1 MDKTLSPPPLEL
13 GADALFLD
21 YDGTLVELAPTPGEA
36 VADEGLLRLLIALHA
51 EAGGALAV
59 VTGRPAADI
68 DAFLAPLRL
77 PLAALH
83 GLAVRPADGAAQ
95 EAPGQVAGLAA
106 ARGAFDEFA
115 AAHPGTRVEDKGLSV
130 ALHFRGA
137 AGAADAA
144 DRLAQALAEAS
155 GGALRLQRGKM
166 VVELLPAGT
175 DKGTGIAGLMDTV
188 PFAGRRPVFVGD
200 DVTDEAGFA
209 AVNRLGGMSIKVG
222 DGSTAAARR
231 LPDVAAV
238 RAWLG
243 QGSVS

>member
-1 MDKTLSPPPLEL
+1 MDKTLLPPAVDL

-21 YDGTLVELAPTPGEA
+21 YDGTLVELAPTPADA
-36 VADEGLLRLLIALHA
+36 VADRDLLRLLGALLDK
-51 EAGGALAV
+51 AGGAVAV
-59 VTGRPAADI
+59 VTGRPTADI

-77 PLAALH
+77 PVAALH
-83 GLAVRPADGAAQ
+83 GLAVRLACGAAL
-95 EAPGQVAGLAA
+95 EAPSQAAGLAA
-106 ARGAFDEFA
+106 VRHAFDEFA
-115 AAHPGTRVEDKGLSV
+115 AAHAGTQVEDKGLSV

-137 AGAADAA
+137 AGAAAAA
-144 DRLAQALAEAS
+144 DRLAQDLAGAS
-155 GGALRLQRGKM
+155 AGALRLQRGKM

-175 DKGTGIAGLMDTV
+175 DKGTGIAGLLASV

-209 AVNRLGGMSIKVG
+209 AVDRLGGMSVKVG
-222 DGSTAAARR
+222 AGPTAAAHR

-243 QGSVS
+243 QGTAS